1 MGSWVVDP
9 QRKPG
14 ILWLELDG
22 QFSPDEMLAFVAAHN
37 AGVDGFGGEN
47 YQVFCDIRGLKVLSP
62 ECAEIF
68 ERAKTYSGNRG
79 NFRGSA
85 VWTRGAV
92 VALQHRRTSAS
103 GGVMKT
109 ELMSDDEAALWQHL
123 SSLAS

>member
-22 QFSPDEMLAFVAAHN
+22 EFSPDEMLAFVAAHN
-37 AGVDGFGGEN
+37 AGVDGFGGEQ
-47 YQVFCDIRGLKVLSP
+47 YQVFCDIRALKVLSP
-62 ECAEIF
+62 ECAEIL
-68 ERAKTYSGNRG
+68 ERAKAYSGNRR

-85 VWTRGAV
+85 VWTSGAV

-109 ELMSDDEAALWQHL
+109 ELMSDDDAVLWRHL